1 MSNDGIPLWYKA
13 QLATYAANQERM
25 RTGEFNPKKWNL
37 DPLNG
42 QADADWSIGGKG
54 GGQKL
59 EPGGKTSGPDTFTR
73 EELLQFF
80 LDEGIGRGEKVVTED
95 GREIDAKEDAHVKM
109 YDGEASGRGRLL
121 TKGQPTQILGIQ
133 RACPVNP
140 FGTGSPL
147 NSNML
152 ETGLLQIQGR
162 DDLATLYTI
171 TGTHIH
177 NVDFDAV
184 AVASRVVCHTFWG
197 SGSGWSEIY
206 WDVGESQTLNVAAS
220 RVQCTGIPIAAPGVA
235 VPIGTT
241 TLVSLHIAENG
252 RGTGTGG
259 GGGQVRFTDA
269 RTVGAGPTGF
279 LLAKIPPYAQSIL
292 VWRTVYANQF
302 QVLYLDDAGNS
313 IGEID
318 VPASTLMP
326 RTELQDGLRYVK
338 IINNG
343 AAQPTMTVYLLWG
356 LGIIYAAATI
366 ASTLWESVLKSC
378 HVGLTSIGVLG

>member
-1 MSNDGIPLWYKA
+1 MSDDVPHWYKM
-13 QLATYAANQERM
+13 QLAKYAAAQERL
-25 RTGEFNPKKWNL
+25 RTGTSNPNQWNL
-37 DPLNG
+37 DPVG
-42 QADADWSIGGKG
+42 SSADWNISGKG

-59 EPGGKTSGPDTFTR
+59 EPDGKSSGPDTFTR
-73 EELLQFF
+73 EELLTFF
-80 LDEGIGRGEKVVTED
+80 LENGMADRERVVTED
-95 GREIDAKEDAHVKM
+95 GREIDAKEDIHVKM
-109 YDGEASGRGRLL
+109 YDGESSGRGRLL

-133 RACPVNP
+133 RACPVNS

-147 NSNML
+147 NSSML

-177 NVDFDAV
+177 NSDTDAV
-184 AVASRVVCHTFWG
+184 AIASRVVCHTFWG

-220 RVQCTGIPIAAPGVA
+220 RVQCTGIPIAAPNVA
-235 VPIGTT
+235 VPPGTT

-269 RTVGAGPTGF
+269 RILAPGPSGF
-279 LLAKIPPYAQSIL
+279 ITAKIPPYAQSIL
-292 VWRTVYANQF
+292 IWRTVFTNQF
-302 QVLYLDDAGNS
+302 QVLYLDDNGAS

-318 VPASTLMP
+318 VPASTIMP
-326 RTELQDGLRYVK
+326 RTELQDGLRFLKVN
-338 IINNG
+338 NNG
-343 AAQPTMTVYLLWG
+343 ASQPGMVVYLLWG
-356 LGIIYAAATI
+356 LGIAYAAVAV
-366 ASTLWESVLKSC
+366 APTLWESVARMC
-378 HVGLTSIGVLG
+378 HFGFTASGILG